1 MNLKDSFALAEESV
15 HQESNFFTSS
25 LDVGSLFI
33 NIPLEETI
41 NICANLFYD
50 NEDVI

>member
-1 MNLKDSFALAEESV
+1 MNLKDSFAFAEEIV
-15 HQESNFFTSS
+15 HHNSNFFMGS

>member
-1 MNLKDSFALAEESV
+1 MNLKDSFAFAEEIV
-15 HQESNFFTSS
+15 HHNCNFFMGS

-41 NICANLFYD
+41 NRCANLFYD
-50 NEDVI
+50 NADVI